1 MSYPPPPSYP
11 PAPQAP
17 QAGPLRGRTPRRLGW
32 IFLILAIALF
42 VVGGVVLAKK
52 SFNEVDKFSRVPI
65 PTSDGSIH
73 LKAGKNVAYYEAKGV
88 NSDINSVPAVGV
100 AIKSPSGQVQTLT
113 KPYGGRSDGKVKI
126 FTYDYHG
133 HHGVALYEFTAPETG
148 TYEVATRP
156 TAQTDPNGKMAF
168 GKDIKNSTIAG
179 ALIFVAGVLFL
190 VAAIVLL
197 IVGFVKR
204 SRHKKELQSYSA
216 GGYGQP
222 AFGGAPGGYPPPQ
235 GYGQQPP
242 PPPGY
247 GQQPPP
253 PPGYGQQPPPPP
265 GYGQQPQSYPPPG
278 ESGQQ

>member
-11 PAPQAP
+11 PAAQPPQS
-17 QAGPLRGRTPRRLGW
+17 GPLRGRTPRRLGW
-32 IFLILAIALF
+32 IFLILAVALF

-52 SFNEVDKFSRVPI
+52 SFNEVDKFARVAV
-65 PTSDGSIH
+65 PTSDGTIH

-88 NSDINSVPAVGV
+88 DSGIDSVPAVGV
-100 AIKSPSGQVQTLT
+100 AIKSPSGKVQTLS

-148 TYEVATRP
+148 TYEVATQP
-156 TAQTDPNGKMAF
+156 TAQTAPDAKIAF
-168 GKDIKNSTIAG
+168 GKDIANSTIAG
-179 ALIFVAGVLFL
+179 ALLIVGGVVFL
-190 VAAIVLL
+190 IAAIVLL

-204 SRHKKELQSYSA
+204 SRHKKERQSYPA

-222 AFGGAPGGYPPPQ
+222 AYGAPGGYAPPPQ

-242 PPPGY
+242 PPGYGQQPAPGY

-253 PPGYGQQPPPPP
+253 SGYGEQPPQEGYGQQPP
-265 GYGQQPQSYPPPG
+265 S
-278 ESGQQ
+278 